1 METTG
6 PGNLPGGGAAM
17 QLRIAY
23 YGDTDTL
30 SLWNGAPASAADDV
44 ADNLIVDY
52 DAEGDAVGFTLD
64 HAAELL
70 LPLLTAAKQSAPE
83 GKSGP
88 AAPVK
93 NAAAPSLPP
102 EMPAAGR

>member
-1 METTG
+1 MK
-6 PGNLPGGGAAM
+6 L
-17 QLRIAY
+17 QIAY

-52 DAEGDAVGFTLD
+52 DAAGDVVGFTID

-70 LPLLTAAKQSAPE
+70 LPLLTAAKPAAQE

-88 AAPVK
+88 PAGPVK
-93 NAAAPSLPP
+93 NAAAGG
-102 EMPAAGR
+102 AAVD